1 MEAPEVAHGRL
12 QQLLDFEHTVC
23 RRLAAAVAGVSAV
36 AVLRAASRIGDW
48 PLSVVV
54 GLLLAAT
61 HGVRA
66 FTIWTVAS
74 LTAVAVQKQLKARY
88 RRLRPCERPGGPP
101 QRAPIPDL
109 GSFPSGH
116 TLHAVMAAVV
126 VAHLLPVLTAGFT
139 ALAALIGLSRVVLG
153 VHFPSDVAAGAAL
166 GTVFAVVAA
175 MLM

>member
-1 MEAPEVAHGRL
+1 VEAPEATHGRL
-12 QQLLDFEHTVC
+12 QQLLELEHTVC

-36 AVLRAASRIGDW
+36 AVLRTASRIGDW

-74 LTAVAVQKQLKARY
+74 LTAVAVQKRLKARY

-101 QRAPIPDL
+101 QRAPIPDI

-126 VAHLLPVLTAGFT
+126 VAHLLPVLAVGFVV
-139 ALAALIGLSRVVLG
+139 LAVLIGASRVVLG
-153 VHFPSDVAAGAAL
+153 VHFPSDVVAGAAL
-166 GTVFAVVAA
+166 GAAFAVVAT
-175 MLM
+175 LCL

>member
-1 MEAPEVAHGRL
+1 MEGPEVAHGRL
-12 QQLLDFEHTVC
+12 QQIVDFEHAVC
-23 RRLAAAVAGVSAV
+23 CRLATAVAGVSAV
-36 AVLRAASRIGDW
+36 TVLRAASRIGDW

-66 FTIWTVAS
+66 FTVWTVAS
-74 LTAVAVQKQLKARY
+74 LTAVGVQKLLKVRY

-101 QRAPIPDL
+101 QRAPIPDI

-116 TLHAVMAAVV
+116 TLHAVMAAAVV
-126 VAHLLPVLTAGFT
+126 TQLLPMLAVGFVVLAV
-139 ALAALIGLSRVVLG
+139 LIGLSRVVLG

-166 GTVFAVVAA
+166 GTVFAVVAS
-175 MLM
+175 MVM